1 MNGSNASAA
10 FPVPG
15 GPDPGRDP
23 KALVARGWLAGQSV
37 FDPPPKRRLGG
48 AFGASFVL
56 HGLILVL
63 VVFVIGLEPAQN
75 LLNQVAPELKYVFL
89 QDPGP
94 GGGGGGSPAPAPPKK
109 MEIPKTKPPE
119 PVPVPVV
126 TPPPV
131 PQPTLVAPIETNMA
145 SVLQSTGLSSV
156 SMAAYGGGGQGT
168 GVGSGKGPG
177 VGPGTGGGFGG
188 GAMRPGA
195 GISGPT
201 VLRKVEPKYTSE
213 AMRAKIQGIAELEV
227 VVLADGKVGDIRVI
241 KSLDK
246 TFGLDEEA
254 KIAAKGWE
262 FRPARDRDGKPVPVI
277 VILELEFRIH

>member
-1 MNGSNASAA
+1 MSGSSASTA
-10 FPVPG
+10 FPAPG
-15 GPDPGRDP
+15 GSERDP
-23 KALVARGWLAGQSV
+23 RALVARGWLAGQSI
-37 FDPPPKRRLGG
+37 FDPPPKRKLGG
-48 AFGASFVL
+48 AFGVSLALHAVL
-56 HGLILVL
+56 AAVLI
-63 VVFVIGLEPAQN
+63 FIGIEPAKN
-75 LLNQVAPELKYVFL
+75 LINQVAPELKYVFL

-126 TPPPV
+126 TPPP
-131 PQPTLVAPIETNMA
+131 PPPIPTLTAPIQTNANVVQSMGA
-145 SVLQSTGLSSV
+145 SSISISQ
-156 SMAAYGGGGQGT
+156 YGGGGTGT
-168 GVGSGKGPG
+168 GIGPGRGSG

-195 GISGPT
+195 GISMPG
-201 VLRKVEPKYTSE
+201 LLKKVEPKYTSE

-227 VVLADGKVGDIRVI
+227 VVLPDGTIGDIRVI

-254 KIAAKGWE
+254 RIAAKGWR
-262 FRPARDRDGKPVPVI
+262 FTPARDRDGKPVPVI